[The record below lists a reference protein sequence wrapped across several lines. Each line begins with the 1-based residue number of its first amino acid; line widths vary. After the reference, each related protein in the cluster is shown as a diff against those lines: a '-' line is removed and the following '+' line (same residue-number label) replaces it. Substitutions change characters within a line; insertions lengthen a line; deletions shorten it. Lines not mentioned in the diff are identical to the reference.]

1 MPRVLFVDDEPYV
14 LKALRR
20 IFMDEDIDVEIA
32 ESGPAALEYLKEH
45 PVDLVLSDHNMPEM
59 TGVDFLRHVREVQ
72 PGAVRMLITGRGDM
86 DVVLQAIN
94 QGHVYKFF
102 HKPWDDDDLRVCV
115 LRALE
120 FRAAQEEMRR
130 QQAELARHQ
139 AFMQT
144 MITVSH
150 YINNFNCALTMSLE
164 SLTEAVK
171 AGRVTGL
178 SPEHQTMIRESLK
191 AADKVTAVLRI
202 LNRLEEI
209 KVVDY
214 DFSCQMIDIET
225 EVGEAVKRIE
235 EGK

>member
-20 IFMDEDIDVEIA
+20 VFMDDDLEIDTA
-32 ESGPAALEYLKEH
+32 ENGPSALTYLQDH
-45 PVDLVLSDHNMPEM
+45 PVDLILSDHNMPEM
-59 TGVDFLRHVREVQ
+59 TGVEFLRRCREIQ
-72 PGAVRMLITGRGDM
+72 PGAIRMLITGRGEM
-86 DVVLQAIN
+86 DIVLQAIN

-102 HKPWDDDDLRVCV
+102 HKPWDDDQLRVSV

-120 FRAAQEEMRR
+120 FRAAQEEVRR

-139 AFMQT
+139 AFNQT

-171 AGRVTGL
+171 SGRVTGL
-178 SPEHQTMIRESLK
+178 SPEHQTLVRESLR
-191 AADKVTAVLRI
+191 AAEKVTAVLRI

-209 KVVDY
+209 KIVDY

-225 EVGEAVKRIE
+225 EVKEAVKRIE
-235 EGK
+235 EAR